1 MRGVWLMAGLLALG
15 ACATPV
21 EPPAPVEAGQCGA
34 DAAQSLVGS
43 HYAAVTFPAGAN
55 VRFVCTECAMTRD
68 YRRDRLTIFYDR
80 DSGLIERLQCV

>member
-1 MRGVWLMAGLLALG
+1 MRWSALPALLLLG
-15 ACATPV
+15 GCAAQEPQPV
-21 EPPAPVEAGQCGA
+21 GPSAWQCDA
-34 DAAQSLVGS
+34 DASQSLIGS
-43 HYAAVTFPAGAN
+43 HYGAVTFPADAH